1 MITRSQIT
9 FYRTVASII
18 VATPLIIEIS
28 FQWQILYALLYFPL
42 ASLILAMVAKY
53 IDYKLMAALLLQ
65 EKQQILSN
73 KVLPLQQPAGQLHKC
88 AA

>member
-18 VATPLIIEIS
+18 VATPLIIEVS
-28 FQWQILYALLYFPL
+28 FQWQILYALLYLPL
-42 ASLILAMVAKY
+42 ASLTLAMVAKY
-53 IDYKLMAALLLQ
+53 VDYKLMSGLLLQ
-65 EKQQILSN
+65 EKQQMLTYKI
-73 KVLPLQQPAGQLHKC
+73 LPLQQPVEQLNKR

>member
-1 MITRSQIT
+1 MITRNQIT
-9 FYRTVASII
+9 FYRIVASII

-42 ASLILAMVAKY
+42 ISLTLAMVAKS

-65 EKQQILSN
+65 GKKQKLNN
-73 KVLPLQQPAGQLHKC
+73 KILPLQQPAKQLHKC